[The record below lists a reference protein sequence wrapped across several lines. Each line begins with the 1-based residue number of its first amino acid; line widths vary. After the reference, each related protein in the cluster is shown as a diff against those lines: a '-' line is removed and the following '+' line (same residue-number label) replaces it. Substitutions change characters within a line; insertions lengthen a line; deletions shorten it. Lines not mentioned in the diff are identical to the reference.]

1 MLDIKLFLRVP
12 SNILKSRRE
21 ERQTYVLQSKSLLS
35 RSPLKADPND
45 AAAGG
50 VWTDPPNYFEQIVYP
65 AYVKAH
71 EHIFENGDVENGKVK
86 SEGLHVLQPLEG
98 KEEMTKCFKES
109 CEIIQRALE

>member
-1 MLDIKLFLRVP
+1 MLSMLPEADMKEVVDMLDIKLFLRVP

-65 AYVKAH
+65 AYVKALN
-71 EHIFENGDVENGKVK
+71 I
-86 SEGLHVLQPLEG
+86 SLRM
-98 KEEMTKCFKES
+98 EMWR
-109 CEIIQRALE
+109 RARSSRRDYISFNLWRGGMR